1 MRVVRYDRFGG
12 IAELWIDEAPVPE
25 AGPGQV
31 VVQVRAS
38 CINPG
43 SLSALRGAAYVP
55 ARDLAGTVVA
65 VGDGVHHIAVD
76 DEVLGW
82 LQDWS
87 AHAEYA
93 AVPAGQLIPKPRALP
108 WDVAGSLFVTPMAG
122 LAGVQA
128 VAPQKGDVIVVAGA
142 SGGVG
147 LTAVQL
153 ARRAG
158 ATVIGIASPANSDR
172 LREFDAVPVAYGDD
186 VVPDVR
192 AASRGSVDAFI
203 DAFGSGYIDVALELG
218 IPADRIATVVDY
230 RAAQE
235 RGVTALGTMDAGGL
249 PALTGLADLAGR
261 GELRVPI
268 AAGYPLAGVQDAYR
282 SLAEEGPFGRVVL
295 HPQE

>member
-1 MRVVRYDRFGG
+1 MRVVRYNRFGG
-12 IAELWIDEAPVPE
+12 IEQLWIDDAPVPE
-25 AGPGQV
+25 AGRDQV

-43 SLSALRGAAYVP
+43 SLSALGGAAYVP

-65 VGDGVHHIAVD
+65 VGDGVHHIAVG
-76 DEVLGW
+76 DEVMGW

-93 AVPAGQLIPKPRALP
+93 AVPAGQLIPKPGALP

-122 LAGVQA
+122 LAGVRA
-128 VAPQKGDVIVVAGA
+128 VAPLKGDVVVVAGA

-158 ATVIGIASPANSDR
+158 ATVIGIASPANADH
-172 LREFDAVPVAYGDD
+172 LVEFDAVPVAYGDD

-192 AASRGSVDAFI
+192 AASRGRVDAFI
-203 DAFGSGYIDVALELG
+203 DAFGSGYIDLALVLG
-218 IPADRIATVVDY
+218 VPTDRIATVVDY

-235 RGVTALGTMDAGGL
+235 KGVTALGTMDAGGL
-249 PALTGLADLAGR
+249 PALTELADLASG

-268 AAGYPLAGVQDAYR
+268 AAGYPLARVRDAYR
-282 SLAEEGPFGRVVL
+282 DLAEKRPFGRVVL